1 MKSKLSPDDQALLE
15 QARARGETEVVLL
28 VATAPGR
35 SAEVAARV
43 ESMGAVIR
51 SHHENLDYL
60 SASVPLDKVEA
71 VARLEGVIAANLN
84 REIPV
89 PSPRPDR

>member
-35 SAEVAARV
+35 SAEVAARI
-43 ESMGAVIR
+43 ESIGGDIR

-71 VARLEGVIAANLN
+71 VARLDGVVAVNLD
-84 REIPV
+84 REIPA
-89 PSPRPDR
+89 PKPRPDR